1 MTNMVELYKRGGVLM
16 NDKNKVDVSSG
27 IQKWMNLTKKEVKH
41 LFAYYIFLLS
51 VSFIWFIFDLLY
63 HYSFNETGFSI
74 VIGVLL
80 FAFPCGIVGASIY
93 YIRKLY
99 KSCLQD
105 LVVDLPNDDYHKLG
119 AKMYFYIRPIISG
132 ILAVLINIGIIG
144 GFYMFVNNMSVNDER
159 FFVFVSLTSF
169 YIGYCN
175 GKLILKLDENG
186 EKLINSIFKE
196 NKNG

>member
-1 MTNMVELYKRGGVLM
+1 M
-16 NDKNKVDVSSG
+16 NDKNNDSLLPN

-41 LFAYYIFLLS
+41 LFAYYVVILL
-51 VSFIWFIFDLLY
+51 VSFLWFIVDLLY
-63 HYSFNETGFSI
+63 HYAPNKNGFPI
-74 VIGVLL
+74 IAGVFL
-80 FAFPCGIVGASIY
+80 FAFPCGVIGASIY

-119 AKMYFYIRPIISG
+119 AKMYFYIRPVISG

-144 GFYMFVNNMSVNDER
+144 GFYMFLDNMSINDER
-159 FFVFVSLTSF
+159 FFAFVSFMSF
-169 YIGYCN
+169 YMGYCN

-186 EKLINSIFKE
+186 EKVINSIFKE